1 MEFHREYVRR
11 MVGVRVVTRAKVNL
25 FLRVLGVRAD
35 GYHDIETI
43 FQTVDLADDLF
54 FSAAGSRGF
63 EVRFSPPGVV
73 AQLPASGE
81 DLIARAWRALGGP
94 ARTDGVLVEVH
105 KSIPIGGGL
114 GGGSSNAAGTL
125 AALNAMWNLGLD
137 ERALGEA
144 ALSLGSDVPFLL
156 RGGTAIGR
164 SRGEALSPLVLGAPL
179 WFVLGISATGLSTR
193 AIYERWDPR
202 RSSALQAAALA
213 AALESGRLAEIAES
227 LDNDLE
233 EAALAARP
241 ELRKRKEALLEAG
254 ALGVV
259 LSGSG
264 PTLVGLVRDG
274 EAADAVAAAVRT
286 SFHRVVVARSRATS
300 IGLAPGARYD
310 GP

>member
-1 MEFHREYVRR
+1 

-54 FSAAGSRGF
+54 FSPARSRGI
-63 EVRFSPPGVV
+63 EVRFSPPGVA

-81 DLIARAWRALGGP
+81 DHIARAWRALGGP

-213 AALESGRLAEIAES
+213 AALQSGRLAEIAES

-233 EAALAARP
+233 EPALAARP
-241 ELRKRKEALLEAG
+241 ELRKGKEALLEAG

-264 PTLVGLVRDG
+264 PTLVGLARDG

-286 SFHRVVVARSRATS
+286 SFDRVVVARSRATS
-300 IGLAPGARYD
+300 IGLALGARYD